1 MCHWLGMLRPAP
13 VANTDARGAGKHFKH
28 NGQRYAART
37 ISPASRAASLPRCQ
51 SPPKHAWK
59 LTRAAAA
66 TNPYTL
72 LRGLSIRAEMGT
84 KPDRSWSL
92 AGERQR
98 RASYVSR
105 TSPPAK
111 DRGCFGG
118 ALRRRRRDAR
128 AARAAQWQ
136 RDNPDL
142 AERQAA
148 ARSSTASGTT
158 RAAPWRRR
166 SCWRS
171 GSPRL
176 AGLQAR
182 VWHMR
187 PRLHVASMLRRGCP
201 CCRD

>member
-1 MCHWLGMLRPAP
+1 MRVAIEMRRAPFACAIGTVSVADGRHRRFCSRNKVSDRLLSCAIGWACSDPPQWLTLTLE
-13 VANTDARGAGKHFKH
+13 VLANISNIY

-98 RASYVSR
+98 RARR
-105 TSPPAK
+105 TLVVRHPRPRIVAASEA
-111 DRGCFGG
+111 RFGD
-118 ALRRRRRDAR
+118 DA
-128 AARAAQWQ
+128 AT
-136 RDNPDL
+136 L
-142 AERQAA
+142 
-148 ARSSTASGTT
+148 ARSSRG
-158 RAAPWRRR
+158 
-166 SCWRS
+166 
-171 GSPRL
+171 
-176 AGLQAR
+176 AGG
-182 VWHMR
+182 
-187 PRLHVASMLRRGCP
+187 PDGPVAEG
-201 CCRD
+201 

>member
-105 TSPPAK
+105 TSPP
-111 DRGCFGG
+111 
-118 ALRRRRRDAR
+118 
-128 AARAAQWQ
+128 
-136 RDNPDL
+136 
-142 AERQAA
+142 
-148 ARSSTASGTT
+148 
-158 RAAPWRRR
+158 
-166 SCWRS
+166 
-171 GSPRL
+171 
-176 AGLQAR
+176 
-182 VWHMR
+182 R
-187 PRLHVASMLRRGCP
+187 PRIVAASEARFGDDAATLARRGRPSGRGITRILLRGRPPRVLPQPLGRPGLRRGEGGAAGA
-201 CCRD
+201 RALQDSLKTRRTTGTSVAYATIG